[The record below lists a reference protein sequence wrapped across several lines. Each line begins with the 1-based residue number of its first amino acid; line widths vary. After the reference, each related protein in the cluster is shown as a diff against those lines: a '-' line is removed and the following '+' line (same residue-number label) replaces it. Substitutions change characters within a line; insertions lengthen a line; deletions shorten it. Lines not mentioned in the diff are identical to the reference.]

1 VGADLELYGVAA
13 DVAMMEEQPRLLVTF
28 ETAAPLFQRVL
39 TESLK
44 AAGFT
49 VEVGLP
55 TVEQRGAGGET
66 VEALMIDIDIQA
78 EGLTTESASQSAI
91 NVARI
96 VRSGVKRRHLQG
108 PIKVDIHGPPGV
120 FKMIRL
126 SGEDERR

>member
-1 VGADLELYGVAA
+1 M
-13 DVAMMEEQPRLLVTF
+13 AMMEEQPRLLVTF

-66 VEALMIDIDIQA
+66 VEALKIDIDIQG
-78 EGLTTESASQSAI
+78 EGLTTESAAQSAI
-91 NVARI
+91 KVARI
-96 VRSGVKRRHLQG
+96 VRNGVKRRHLCG
-108 PIKVDIHGPPGV
+108 PIKADIHGPPGV
-120 FKMIRL
+120 FKMVRL
-126 SGEDERR
+126 SARMNVDD